1 MDDATRERLE
11 REHRPHLFED
21 CRQCGEP
28 QVKVST
34 HACDPVRLA
43 TYQASQEPLP
53 PQPNEYQMQFLKEK
67 LLEVFVRQRIVVTS
81 QQLHEVALALEPYTH
96 GPIAMA
102 AGAD

>member
-11 REHRPHLFED
+11 RQHRPQLFED

-28 QVKVST
+28 QVKIST
-34 HACDPVRLA
+34 HTCDKVRLA
-43 TYQASQEPLP
+43 TYRAAQEPLP
-53 PQPNEYQMQFLKEK
+53 SEPDEYLMKFLEEK
-67 LLEVFVRQRIVVTS
+67 LLEVFVRQRIVATS